1 MITIEQDLRGGT
13 RQPRAITRGTA
24 KSGDLDIAYKPVNVA
39 RRNTLAA
46 EVLAS
51 PRMRRAIVAAN
62 SSDLALYEHV
72 TQELYPAQRREYGAS
87 LPEEVARYQAERLRD
102 FNRRKLTASRAKQ
115 YLIYKPALTL
125 YRKTSGR
132 GTVGKAPA

>member
-1 MITIEQDLRGGT
+1 M
-13 RQPRAITRGTA
+13 
-24 KSGDLDIAYKPVNVA
+24 DIAYRPVNVA
-39 RRNTLAA
+39 QRNTLAA

-62 SSDLALYEHV
+62 SADLALYEHV

-87 LPEEVARYQAERLRD
+87 LPEAVARYQADRLRD

-115 YLIYKPALTL
+115 FLIYKPLLHL
-125 YRKTSGR
+125 YRRTNGR
-132 GTVGKAPA
+132 APLGKAVG